1 MDFAELAWGAFL
13 YRLITNYDRPYRK
26 LFAHRD
32 LLQKLRQNP
41 ANVLPADFNRSVL
54 TFLRGWGGRHVRDD
68 DALAEIFVQE
78 LARLQ
83 GRFQRLQAQNLIDVD
98 LQRHGQLTQE
108 IHESL
113 SRICWKDSASRTVT
127 LGQTFGSKLA
137 HVMNP
142 RLFVMW
148 DNSIQESARKQGLR
162 SYPEFLAW
170 MGDEGRS
177 VISGFEKLKIGRD
190 PAAFLS
196 QKFGY
201 SPGKTLAKFL
211 DECNWVK
218 TQRQLKRLTPPGWLL
233 RLATLWYD
241 SGKGS

>member
-13 YRLITNYDRPYRK
+13 YRLVTNYDGPYQT
-26 LFAHRD
+26 LFAQRD

-41 ANVLPADFNRSVL
+41 ANVLPADLNRSVL
-54 TFLRGWGGRHVRDD
+54 AFLREWGGRHVRDD

-83 GRFQRLQAQNLIDVD
+83 GRFQPLQAQNLIDLD
-98 LQRHGQLTQE
+98 LQRDGQLIQE
-108 IHESL
+108 IHDCL
-113 SRICWKDSASRTVT
+113 SRICWKNSASRTVT

-148 DNSIQESARKQGLR
+148 DNKIRQSARNRGLR
-162 SYPEFLAW
+162 SYLEFLAW

-177 VISGFEKLKIGRD
+177 VISGFDKLKIGGD
-190 PAAFLS
+190 PAGFLS

-211 DECNWVK
+211 DECNWVR
-218 TQRQLKRLTPPGWLL
+218 TQRQLKTLTPPGWLL